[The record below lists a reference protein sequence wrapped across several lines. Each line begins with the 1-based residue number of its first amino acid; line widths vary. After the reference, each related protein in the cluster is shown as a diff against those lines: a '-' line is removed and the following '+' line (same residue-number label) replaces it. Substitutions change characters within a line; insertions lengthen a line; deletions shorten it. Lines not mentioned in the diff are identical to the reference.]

1 VSTQRAHEHAAL
13 NHRLTVIGG
22 VLEDDC
28 RAVLQEFFQARRT
41 GVNAERPRGGVE
53 RGAIVP
59 SWRPFASHGD
69 RERSMTPGGAL
80 GLEPRWNPGA

>member
-41 GVNAERPRGGVE
+41 GVNAERLEAELNAAPSCLLGGPSRVT
-53 RGAIVP
+53 AIV
-59 SWRPFASHGD
+59 SA
-69 RERSMTPGGAL
+69 A
-80 GLEPRWNPGA
+80 